1 MTGRRGIRA
10 RTLVAALFALA
21 AVGRAAV
28 LPDDRADFLWHDWSG
43 GGVTVDGPSILVRK
57 SVNDSLSFAANY
69 YVDMISSASVDV
81 LSTASPYKEKRTQG
95 SISADYLHGST
106 TYSLGFIQ
114 SHEPDYKAN
123 TGFFSVSQSMF
134 GDLTT
139 ISFGYTRGWDKV
151 GEDSYLN
158 GRYADG
164 GRMTTWV
171 GDADHRNW
179 QASISQILTRNLLMS
194 LNVETDESD
203 GYLQSPYR
211 TARYI
216 DPEGLVQTEAQ
227 VTPNTRTGNAGSLQ
241 LKYYLPW
248 HAALDGNY
256 RLYHDTW
263 GILAHT
269 IGAGYTQPISTSWTL
284 NGTVRYYKQR
294 AATFYG
300 DLFPFEDSQNF
311 ISRDRE
317 LAQYHDLTL
326 GLGASWQF
334 HPSWPHWIEK
344 GTLNFSYDHMHIG
357 YNDFHNYTVGGVTEG
372 VPLYAYDANVTQFF
386 ISLWY

>member
-1 MTGRRGIRA
+1 MS
-10 RTLVAALFALA
+10 ALFALA

-28 LPDDRADFLWHDWSG
+28 LPDDRADFLWHDWQG
-43 GGVTVDGPSILVRK
+43 GGVTVDGPSLLVRK

-81 LSTASPYKEKRTQG
+81 LSTASPYKETRRQG
-95 SISADYLHGST
+95 SISADYLHGNT

-164 GRMTTWV
+164 GRITTWV

-216 DPEGLVQTEAQ
+216 SPEGLVQQEAQ

-248 HAALDGNY
+248 HAAVDANY
-256 RLYHDTW
+256 RIYHDTW

-269 IGAGYTQPISTSWTL
+269 IGAGYTQPIFSSWTL
-284 NGTVRYYKQR
+284 NGTARYYRQG
-294 AATFYG
+294 AANFYG

-311 ISRDRE
+311 MSRDRE
-317 LAQYHDLTL
+317 LAKYHDLTL
-326 GLGASWQF
+326 GLGATWQF
-334 HPSWPHWIEK
+334 RPSWPHWIEK
-344 GTLNFSYDHMHIG
+344 GTLNLSYDRMHIA
-357 YNDFHNYTVGGVTEG
+357 YDDFHNFTVGGGTQG
-372 VPLYAYDANVTQFF
+372 VPLYSYDANVTQFF

>member
-1 MTGRRGIRA
+1 MGWHCGIRA
-10 RTLVAALFALA
+10 RTLTAALLA
-21 AVGRAAV
+21 AAAVSRAAV
-28 LPDDRADFLWHDWSG
+28 LPDDRADILFHDWSG
-43 GGVTVDGPSILVRK
+43 GGVTVEGPSILVRK
-57 SVNDSLSFAANY
+57 KVTDSLSLAANY

-95 SISADYLHGST
+95 SISADYLHDNT
-106 TYSLGFIQ
+106 TYSLGYIE
-114 SHEPDYKAN
+114 SREPDYKAN

-139 ISFGYTRGWDKV
+139 VSFGFSRGWDHV
-151 GEDSYLN
+151 GEDIYPH
-158 GRYADG
+158 GYAQG
-164 GRMTTWV
+164 ERTTIWV

-179 QASISQILTRNLLMS
+179 SASLSQILTRNLLLA
-194 LNVETDESD
+194 LNFETDESD

-211 TARYI
+211 SARYLN
-216 DPEGLVQTEAQ
+216 PEGLVQTEAQ

-248 HAALDGNY
+248 HAALDGSY

-269 IGAGYTQPISTSWTL
+269 LSGGYTQPLFSDWTL
-284 NGTVRYYKQR
+284 SGNLRYYRQN
-294 AATFYG
+294 AATFYS
-300 DLFPFEDSQNF
+300 DLFPFQDSQNF
-311 ISRDRE
+311 MSRDRE
-317 LAQYHDLTL
+317 LAQFHDLTL

-334 HPSWPHWIEK
+334 HPGWPRWIEK
-344 GTLNFSYDHMHIG
+344 GTLNLSYDRMHVA
-357 YNDFHNYTVGGVTEG
+357 YDDFHNFTVGGPSG
-372 VPLYAYDANVTQFF
+372 GIPAYAFDANVTQIF

>member
-1 MTGRRGIRA
+1 M
-10 RTLVAALFALA
+10 ALFALA

-28 LPDDRADFLWHDWSG
+28 LPDDRADFLWHDWQG
-43 GGVTVDGPSILVRK
+43 GGVTVDGPSLLVRK

-81 LSTASPYKEKRTQG
+81 LSTASPYKETRRQG
-95 SISADYLHGST
+95 SISADYLHGNT

-139 ISFGYTRGWDKV
+139 ISFGYSRGWDKV

-216 DPEGLVQTEAQ
+216 SPEGLVQQEAQ

-248 HAALDGNY
+248 HAALDANY
-256 RLYHDTW
+256 RIYHDTW

-269 IGAGYTQPISTSWTL
+269 IGAGYTQPIFSSWTL
-284 NGTVRYYKQR
+284 NGTARYYRQG
-294 AATFYG
+294 AANFYG

-311 ISRDRE
+311 MSRDRE
-317 LAQYHDLTL
+317 LAKYHDLTL

-334 HPSWPHWIEK
+334 RPSWPHWIEK
-344 GTLNFSYDHMHIG
+344 GTLNLSYDRMHIA
-357 YNDFHNYTVGGVTEG
+357 YDDFHNYTVGGGTQG
-372 VPLYAYDANVTQFF
+372 VPLYSYDANVTQFF

>member
-1 MTGRRGIRA
+1 
-10 RTLVAALFALA
+10 VALFALA

-28 LPDDRADFLWHDWSG
+28 LPDDRADFLWHDWQG
-43 GGVTVDGPSILVRK
+43 GGVTVDGPSLLVRK

-81 LSTASPYKEKRTQG
+81 LSTASPYKETRRQG
-95 SISADYLHGST
+95 SISADYLHGNT

-123 TGFFSVSQSMF
+123 TGFFSISQSMF

-216 DPEGLVQTEAQ
+216 SPEGLVQQEAQ

-248 HAALDGNY
+248 HAALDANY
-256 RLYHDTW
+256 RIYHDTW

-269 IGAGYTQPISTSWTL
+269 IGAGYTQPIFSSWTL
-284 NGTVRYYKQR
+284 NGTARYYRQG
-294 AATFYG
+294 AANFYG

-311 ISRDRE
+311 MSRDRE
-317 LAQYHDLTL
+317 LAKYHDLTL

-334 HPSWPHWIEK
+334 RPSWPHWIEK
-344 GTLNFSYDHMHIG
+344 GTLNLSYDRMHIA
-357 YNDFHNYTVGGVTEG
+357 YDDFHNYTVGGGTQG
-372 VPLYAYDANVTQFF
+372 VPLYSYDANVTQFF